1 MRIARVLHTSCPA
14 PLTALERDGCLYD
27 VAELDRFF
35 DTPFS
40 PDRLPG
46 AADFHARTVALA
58 CAGLDVLDEHLR
70 AGDRPTEARLWPSD
84 FLWLPPCDIDR
95 SLYVQ
100 VDLPASTSEPRY
112 RIGNARAFMGHE
124 APVPFPAREAS
135 PDVEVSIAAMIGE
148 ELRHASA
155 DEAEAAIVGYAILL
169 GWVARD
175 EEKAHGPARARDFA
189 ATLGPVLVTKK
200 EAGTLDAQRAR
211 LRASTSGEWSEL
223 GARGPGDLAM
233 AEAVAFASH
242 HVTLAP
248 GDVIG
253 GPPLGAP
260 LAPLAYGA
268 LVEASVERLGKLA
281 GRPMRGPEPPPFRKA
296 R

>member
-14 PLTALERDGCLYD
+14 PLIALERDGCLYD

-46 AADFHARTVALA
+46 AADFHTRTVALA

-70 AGDRPTEARLWPSD
+70 RGDRPTEARLWPSD
-84 FLWLPPCDIDR
+84 LLWLPPCDEAR

-100 VDLPASTSEPRY
+100 VEMPAASSEPRY
-112 RIGNARAFMGHE
+112 RIGNARAFLGHE
-124 APVPFPAREAS
+124 EPVPFPAHEAA
-135 PDVEVSIAAMIGE
+135 PDVEVAVAAMIGE

-155 DEAEAAIVGYAILL
+155 EEAERAIIGHTILL

-175 EEKAHGPARARDFA
+175 EERAHGAARARDFA
-189 ATLGPVLVTKK
+189 ATLGPVLVTKE
-200 EAGTLDAQRAR
+200 EAGAAQARRAR
-211 LRASTSGEWSEL
+211 VQTSGTWSEL
-223 GARGPGDLAM
+223 PARDENDLTL
-233 AEAVAFASH
+233 AEAIAFASD
-242 HVTLAP
+242 HVLLAP
-248 GDVIG
+248 GDVIA
-253 GPPLGAP
+253 GPPLGTSGAP
-260 LAPLAYGA
+260 LAFGA
-268 LVEASVERLGKLA
+268 LVEAAIDRLGKLA
-281 GRPMRGPEPPPFRKA
+281 GRPMRGPEPPPFRQRA

>member
-14 PLTALERDGCLYD
+14 PLIALERDGCLYD

-40 PDRLPG
+40 PARLPG
-46 AADFHARTVALA
+46 AADFHTRTVALA

-84 FLWLPPCDIDR
+84 FLWLPPCDKDR

-100 VDLPASTSEPRY
+100 VDLPASSSEPRY
-112 RIGNARAFMGHE
+112 RIGNARAFVGHE

-135 PDVEVSIAAMIGE
+135 PDVEIAIAALIGE

-155 DEAEAAIVGYAILL
+155 EEAERAIVGYAILL

-175 EEKAHGPARARDFA
+175 EERAHGAARARDFA
-189 ATLGPVLVTKK
+189 ATLGPVLVTKE
-200 EAGTLDAQRAR
+200 EAGAVHARRAR
-211 LRASTSGEWSEL
+211 VQASGASREL
-223 GARGPGDLAM
+223 PARDAHELAL
-233 AEAVAFASH
+233 AEAIAFASD

-248 GDVIG
+248 GDVIA
-253 GPPLGAP
+253 GPPLGTP
-260 LAPLAYGA
+260 GAPLAYGA
-268 LVEASVERLGKLA
+268 RVEAAIDRLGKLA
-281 GRPMRGPEPPPFRKA
+281 GRPMRGPEPPPFRKGA